1 MNSSQWQENDK
12 FKVDIKVK
20 KNLDISNEI
29 EEHEVRVADFN
40 QNTTQDSK

>member
-1 MNSSQWQENDK
+1 MNSSTVQDNDK

-20 KNLDISNEI
+20 KNQDILNII
-29 EEHEVRVADFN
+29 EEPEVRVADFN